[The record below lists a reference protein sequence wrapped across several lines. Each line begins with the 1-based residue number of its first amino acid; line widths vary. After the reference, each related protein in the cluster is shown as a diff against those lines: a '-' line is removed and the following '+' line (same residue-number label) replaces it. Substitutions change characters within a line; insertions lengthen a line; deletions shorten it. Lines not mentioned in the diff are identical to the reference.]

1 MSRIADPKQ
10 TGRIDL
16 TKFIERFETVDLRK
30 MRLNKVLDI
39 VATSFF
45 VSNFSMKKAFEQF
58 DINGD
63 GKISKSE
70 FRGVFASL
78 KLNLRTSEIDEVFR
92 MIATDKSGEV
102 TISQED
108 FMNQMDFN
116 IKHRRLNVADEV
128 EDRMFKK
135 VAQALRYGDE
145 GLIEAMRHFD
155 PERKGSI
162 PVGDLKKVFKRL
174 GLISVEEHIPL
185 LLKAGGVH

>member
-1 MSRIADPKQ
+1 MYDSNALKNVIRKKQFKENVMKLNLPLTVQDHRVMSRIADPKQ

-63 GKISKSE
+63 GKISKAE

-78 KLNLRTSEIDEVFR
+78 KLNLRMSEIDEVFK
-92 MIATDKSGEV
+92 MIATDKSGEL
-102 TISQED
+102 TIS
-108 FMNQMDFN
+108 
-116 IKHRRLNVADEV
+116 
-128 EDRMFKK
+128 
-135 VAQALRYGDE
+135 
-145 GLIEAMRHFD
+145 
-155 PERKGSI
+155 
-162 PVGDLKKVFKRL
+162 
-174 GLISVEEHIPL
+174 
-185 LLKAGGVH
+185 

>member
-1 MSRIADPKQ
+1 LIGKKQFKENVLKLNLPLTVHDHRVMSRIADPKQ

-102 TISQED
+102 TIS
-108 FMNQMDFN
+108 
-116 IKHRRLNVADEV
+116 
-128 EDRMFKK
+128 
-135 VAQALRYGDE
+135 
-145 GLIEAMRHFD
+145 
-155 PERKGSI
+155 
-162 PVGDLKKVFKRL
+162 
-174 GLISVEEHIPL
+174 
-185 LLKAGGVH
+185 

>member
-1 MSRIADPKQ
+1 MYDSNALKNVIGKKQFKENVMKLNLPLTVQDHRVMSRIADPKQ

-63 GKISKSE
+63 GKISKAE

-78 KLNLRTSEIDEVFR
+78 KLNLRMSEIDEVFK
-92 MIATDKSGEV
+92 MIATDKSGEL
-102 TISQED
+102 TIS
-108 FMNQMDFN
+108 
-116 IKHRRLNVADEV
+116 
-128 EDRMFKK
+128 
-135 VAQALRYGDE
+135 
-145 GLIEAMRHFD
+145 
-155 PERKGSI
+155 
-162 PVGDLKKVFKRL
+162 
-174 GLISVEEHIPL
+174 
-185 LLKAGGVH
+185 